1 MKILTVDQIIT
12 LMKLKNIKELG
23 SVSFSSKH
31 DILFDIAYAFSHNV
45 LQVHVWSENLARI

>member
-1 MKILTVDQIIT
+1 MGQ
-12 LMKLKNIKELG
+12 
-23 SVSFSSKH
+23 FHFPSKH